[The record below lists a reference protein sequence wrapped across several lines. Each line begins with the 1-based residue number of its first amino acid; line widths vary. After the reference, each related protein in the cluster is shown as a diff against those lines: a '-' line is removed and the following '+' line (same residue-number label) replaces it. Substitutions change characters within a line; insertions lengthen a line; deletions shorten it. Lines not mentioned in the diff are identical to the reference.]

1 MATVTIQQRVK
12 AMYMPEYNRLKNGI
26 DGALTSIPMD
36 RDGKVTCAIQME
48 IPADLW
54 YVLVQEVA
62 ESNWIMEKES
72 KDHDVHEISL
82 SYKWM
87 Q

>member
-1 MATVTIQQRVK
+1 MATVSIQQRVK
-12 AMYMPEYNRLKNGI
+12 AMYTPEYNRLKNGI
-26 DGALTSIPMD
+26 DNALTSIPMD
-36 RDGKVTCAIQME
+36 KDGKIKCAAQMV

-62 ESNWIMEKES
+62 ENNWILEKETQE
-72 KDHDVHEISL
+72 HDIHEISL
-82 SYKWM
+82 TYKWM